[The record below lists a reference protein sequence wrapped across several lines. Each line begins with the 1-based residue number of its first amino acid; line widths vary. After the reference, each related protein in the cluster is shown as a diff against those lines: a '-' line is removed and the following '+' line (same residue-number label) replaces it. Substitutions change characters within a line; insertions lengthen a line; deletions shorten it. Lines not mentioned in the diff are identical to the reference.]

1 MLLLMKTENFWLSES
16 EVIFWNVLF
25 TKYSNRDSFCQLKFQ
40 ETFRKSW
47 SLSVQIKDWLTAPSR
62 TPRFPLCFLHNHFSH
77 MYCSALWI
85 QMIIMFI
92 FFFVFFLSKLFSS
105 WEIYESAD
113 WVVRVIISGE
123 CFIRVLQNSMFGLLQ
138 LLEYIKTVWC
148 VPIST
153 L

>member
-1 MLLLMKTENFWLSES
+1 
-16 EVIFWNVLF
+16 
-25 TKYSNRDSFCQLKFQ
+25 
-40 ETFRKSW
+40 
-47 SLSVQIKDWLTAPSR
+47 
-62 TPRFPLCFLHNHFSH
+62 
-77 MYCSALWI
+77 
-85 QMIIMFI
+85 MFI